1 MPSDCGLRLAARHAM
16 PYLLIVSLL
25 WAFSFG
31 LIKTHLAG
39 VDSAFV
45 AAVRV
50 ALALLVFLPFL
61 RPRAVAPTVALR
73 LVGIGAVQFGLMYLA
88 YLAAFRSLA
97 AYQVALL
104 TIVTPILVCLTDDLI
119 ERRFRLAP
127 LLAAAVA
134 VAGAGVIVA
143 RQPLGRA
150 EWTSVIFV
158 QLSNL
163 CFALGQVFY
172 RRWKLRQ
179 PEVRDRAVFAW
190 LYLGAVLV
198 TAPLAWW
205 QADVGVLARTLR
217 PEGAAVLLY
226 LGVLASGAGFFLWNR
241 GAVRVSTGTLAVM
254 NNAKTPLGVAVS
266 LLVFGE
272 KTDLVRL
279 ALGGGLIVA
288 AALASQRLERKPG

>member
-1 MPSDCGLRLAARHAM
+1 M
-16 PYLLIVSLL
+16 PYLLLVSLL

-31 LIKTHLAG
+31 LIKTFLGG

-61 RPRAVAPTVALR
+61 RPRAVPLSTALR

-88 YLAAFRSLA
+88 YLTAFRTLA

-104 TIVTPILVCLTDDLI
+104 TIVTPIFVCLTDDVL
-119 ERRFRLAP
+119 ERRFRWAP
-127 LLAAAVA
+127 LFAAALA
-134 VAGAGVIVA
+134 VAGAGVVVA
-143 RQPLGRA
+143 KQPLGRA
-150 EWTSVIFV
+150 EWAGIALV

-172 RRWKLRQ
+172 RRWKLAQ
-179 PEVRDRAVFAW
+179 PEVRDREIFAW
-190 LYLGAVLV
+190 LYLGAVLATV
-198 TAPLAWW
+198 PLAL
-205 QADVGVLARTLR
+205 ARGDVVDTAAALTGRQLGVLA
-217 PEGAAVLLY
+217 Y
-226 LGVLASGAGFFLWNR
+226 LGVLASGAAFFLWNR
-241 GAVRVSTGTLAVM
+241 GAVRVSNATLAVM

-272 KTDLVRL
+272 QTDLARL
-279 ALGGGLIVA
+279 LVGGGLVVA
-288 AALASQRLERKPG
+288 AALYAQRLERAAG

>member
-1 MPSDCGLRLAARHAM
+1 M

-61 RPRAVAPTVALR
+61 RPRAVPAALALR
-73 LVGIGAVQFGLMYLA
+73 LVAIGAVQFGLMYLA

-104 TIVTPILVCLTDDLI
+104 TIVTPILVCLADDLL
-119 ERRFRLAP
+119 ERRFRLGAW
-127 LLAAAVA
+127 LAAAVA

-143 RQPLGRA
+143 RQPLGHA
-150 EWTSVIFV
+150 EWLGILMV

-163 CFALGQVFY
+163 CFAFGQVFY
-172 RRWKLRQ
+172 RRWKLAR
-179 PEVRDRAVFAW
+179 PEVRDHSVFAW
-190 LYLGAVLV
+190 LYLGAVLA
-198 TAPLAWW
+198 TAPVAWW
-205 QADVGVLARTLR
+205 QLDVGVLARTLS
-217 PEGAAVLLY
+217 PAGAVVLLY

-241 GAVRVSTGTLAVM
+241 GAVRVSTATLAVM

-272 KTDLVRL
+272 RTDLVRL
-279 ALGGGLIVA
+279 AIGGGLIVA
-288 AALASQRLERKPG
+288 AALSAQRLEAKAR

>member
-1 MPSDCGLRLAARHAM
+1 M
-16 PYLLIVSLL
+16 PYLLLVSLL

-39 VDSAFV
+39 VDSTFV

-61 RPRAVAPTVALR
+61 RPRAVAAGTALR
-73 LVGIGAVQFGLMYLA
+73 LVAIGSVQFGLMYLA
-88 YLAAFRSLA
+88 YLAAFDVLQ

-104 TIVTPILVCLTDDLI
+104 TIVTPIFVCLGDDLF
-119 ERRFRLAP
+119 ERRFRWAP
-127 LLAAAVA
+127 LVAAGLAV
-134 VAGAGVIVA
+134 VGAGVIIA

-150 EWTSVIFV
+150 EWTGLALV

-172 RRWKLRQ
+172 RRWKLAAPQ
-179 PEVRDRAVFAW
+179 VRDRDIFAW

-205 QADVGVLARTLR
+205 RTDVGVLARTLR

-241 GAVRVSTGTLAVM
+241 GAVRVSTATLAVM

-272 KTDLVRL
+272 QTDLPRL
-279 ALGGGLIVA
+279 LLGGGLVVA
-288 AALASQRLERKPG
+288 AALYAQRLERPQ